1 MPLTSKTGGK
11 KELRYLCIA
20 QSTPLVG
27 LSLIPRLQ
35 LRCSSM
41 EQSLRQ
47 QFGVKMRL
55 LLSAGSY
62 PCVLPPQLCQPC
74 CFSHQHHESGQEID
88 LAEEQ
93 HSWECAGF
101 FLLPSSQIAPTG
113 FTWHKTEW
121 HKLWCAAVGRQEGDG
136 GRRFSQHTAPRCPT
150 HAVTR

>member
-1 MPLTSKTGGK
+1 MNRILNLGCNKVSVCHLLITYIGGNKLFSGIIRSRWVKNANLSSCPSLQRQMEK

-62 PCVLPPQLCQPC
+62 PCVLPSQLCQPC

-93 HSWECAGF
+93 HS
-101 FLLPSSQIAPTG
+101 
-113 FTWHKTEW
+113 
-121 HKLWCAAVGRQEGDG
+121 
-136 GRRFSQHTAPRCPT
+136 
-150 HAVTR
+150 